1 MPLKNLEWHLF
12 QLLSENLAVVLN
24 LLILQDK
31 QIILYTL
38 HYFCFWIQSSIY
50 KINLH
55 SFFYL
60 FLKLVQI
67 NLCSIRFS
75 SYWIPIFPMFGLDIY
90 HCIITYVNLFHCII
104 TYVNLFP
111 LWYILHLIILR
122 WKHWHEIL
130 VLTRIKCTKKN
141 HKPILTLPL
150 FIRVLVPNQESGQSC
165 IYMYMC
171 FWGISIFLLFL
182 RFFY

>member
-1 MPLKNLEWHLF
+1 VFDLYR
-12 QLLSENLAVVLN
+12 LN
-24 LLILQDK
+24 K
-31 QIILYTL
+31 QRFPTL
-38 HYFCFWIQSSIY
+38 GIY
-50 KINLH
+50 L
-55 SFFYL
+55 
-60 FLKLVQI
+60 
-67 NLCSIRFS
+67 RFS

-90 HCIITYVNLFHCII
+90 HCIITYVNLLHCIITYVNLFHCIITYVNLFHCIITYVNLFHCII